1 MKLKYWSFASALVLV
16 FMSSCQPKP
25 SPKRAVSDFVDELI
39 HDRSAAGHQLL
50 ASFDPRDPA
59 GDIVVFG
66 PSDEVRSM
74 SRALL
79 SSDRFD
85 NVDARPVRDLLP
97 DFSGEVIT
105 QVVMSNPEILAGYG
119 NDQGASLR
127 ELTVKAVLTSLD
139 TLSFRTPSDLS
150 SFSHKS
156 RGKIVV
162 MTSSAMAAYGKYD
175 VDSLMRAFGLGSA
188 VFFPFDLMA
197 DKALSKP
204 ESRIGIVSPKPQ
216 SLYDEYF
223 GYRDDAGSHYIGTF
237 SGESVL
243 DPLTNIAD
251 SLALDVLL
259 LDDPAVEAD
268 SLRALFPKVEVID
281 PASVTAQACYRAM
294 RSRNIFTHRVA
305 YPRWA
310 AYSAVPSEDLQ
321 YILIDSD
328 DRELF

>member
-1 MKLKYWSFASALVLV
+1 MKLKYWSFASALAVV
-16 FMSSCQPKP
+16 FLSSCQPKP
-25 SPKRAVSDFVDELI
+25 APKRAVADYVDELI
-39 HDRSAAGHQLL
+39 EDRYAHGHQLL
-50 ASFDPRDPA
+50 ASFDLRNPA

-74 SRALL
+74 TLALL

-105 QVVMSNPEILAGYG
+105 QAVMSDPEVLAGYVS
-119 NDQGASLR
+119 DEGASLR
-127 ELTVKAVLTSLD
+127 ELTVRAVLTSLD
-139 TLSFRTPSDLS
+139 TLSYRTPSDLS

-156 RGKIVV
+156 RGKVVV

-175 VDSLMRAFGLGSA
+175 VDSLMRAFGLGST
-188 VFFPFDLMA
+188 VFFPFELMA
-197 DKALSKP
+197 DKALSRT
-204 ESRIGIVSPKPQ
+204 ESRIGIVSDKPQ
-216 SLYDEYF
+216 ALYDEYF
-223 GYRDDAGSHYIGTF
+223 RYRDDARSHYIGTF
-237 SGESVL
+237 SREAVL
-243 DPLTNIAD
+243 DSLSNLAD

-259 LDDPAVEAD
+259 LDDPSVPAD
-268 SLRALFPKVEVID
+268 SLRGRFPKVEVID
-281 PASVTAQACYRAM
+281 PAGVTAEACYRAM

-310 AYSAVPSEDLQ
+310 AYSAVPAEDLQ

-328 DRELF
+328 DREHL